1 MNLLTVENLT
11 LTGPSG
17 PIVEDLSFTLKA
29 GEALCL
35 TGPSGSGKTLTAL
48 ALLRLL
54 PPGVTARGR
63 ITLAG
68 MNILAADDAALRRL
82 RGRTAGFVFQDQA
95 ASLDPLMTAG
105 QHIAQAL
112 ALHGVPRAE
121 RRPRIAALL
130 EEVGLEPALERRY
143 PDRLAGG
150 ERQRLAIA
158 IALANEPK
166 LLIADEPTTAL
177 DPARAAAILDLL
189 TAARQRHGLS
199 LLLIIHQGGAAARH
213 ASRVVFLGA
222 PHFPAATPPLPPP
235 TDRVLLHARN
245 ITVRYERTV
254 VDGAGFTLREGET
267 LALTGPSGAGK
278 TSLAYALFGLIPHGG
293 AVTLGGRNLDTMSR
307 PARAAAMQLVLQ
319 NPAQSL
325 PPGRLVVDTLR
336 EALALHHKTLNRPAQ
351 DATIGATIAGLGLGA
366 PVLRQY
372 PATLSGG
379 QAQRVAL
386 ARALLIRPRLLV
398 LDEPTAGLDQA
409 AIAALIALLA
419 RERAAR
425 GLSLILISHDSAFLE
440 ALAHRTL
447 RMEAGILSG

>member
-1 MNLLTVENLT
+1 MSLLAVENLT
-11 LTGPSG
+11 LTGPAG
-17 PIVEDLSFTLKA
+17 AIVEDLSFTLKA

-54 PPGVTARGR
+54 PPGVSATGR

-68 MNILAADDAALRRL
+68 MNILAAGDPALRRL

-105 QHIAQAL
+105 QHLAQAL

-121 RRPRIAALL
+121 RRPRIASLL
-130 EEVGLEPALERRY
+130 GQVGLDPALDRRY

-177 DPARAAAILDLL
+177 DPARASAILDLL
-189 TAARQRHGLS
+189 TAARRRHGLS
-199 LLLIIHQGGAAARH
+199 LLLITHQGGAAARH
-213 ASRVVFLGA
+213 VSRSVHLGA
-222 PHFPAATPPLPPP
+222 PRFPAAIPPRPEPS
-235 TDRVLLHARN
+235 DRVLLHAQN

-254 VDGAGFTLREGET
+254 VAGAGFTLREGET

-293 AVTLGGRNLDTMSR
+293 AVTLGGQNLDAMPR
-307 PARAAAMQLVLQ
+307 QARAAAMQLVLQ

-325 PPGRLVVDTLR
+325 PPGRRVADTLR
-336 EALALHHKTLNRPAQ
+336 EALALHHKDQDRAAQ
-351 DATIGATIAGLGLGA
+351 DATIGAAIAGLGLGA
-366 PVLRQY
+366 PILDQR

-398 LDEPTAGLDQA
+398 LDEPPAGLDQA
-409 AIAALIALLA
+409 ALSALIQLLA
-419 RERAAR
+419 RARAAR
-425 GLSLILISHDSAFLE
+425 GLGLILISHDSEFLA

-447 RMEAGILSG
+447 RMDAGILSG